1 MSKTDSS
8 ELPEELVVQGE
19 WVRTPANAF
28 RVANIK
34 AVEVDEDKFHIFEY
48 KDGYRKVA
56 LYIILILIFV
66 ASPASVVV
74 FVDTPLLAIFSG
86 VFILV
91 AGLALL
97 VSFRFMPRH
106 CRVLEVRT
114 KIGLIDRSVW
124 RQGKAKRGKPD
135 VIRNAEQYLRKLAE
149 QSEKETSD

>member
-1 MSKTDSS
+1 MSETDSNQ
-8 ELPEELVVQGE
+8 LPAELVIQGE

-34 AVEVDEDKFHIFEY
+34 DIEVDEDKFHIFEY
-48 KDGYRKVA
+48 KDGYRNVA
-56 LYIILILIFV
+56 LYIILILIFI
-66 ASPASVVV
+66 ASPAAVVV

-86 VFILV
+86 VFIFL

-106 CRVLEVRT
+106 CRVLEIRT

-124 RQGKAKRGKPD
+124 RQGKAKGGKPD
-135 VIRNAEQYLRKLAE
+135 VIRNAEQHLRQALENTTAG
-149 QSEKETSD
+149 S